1 MIPGF
6 VSAQFNSTA
15 MELENLLNAEVVTY
29 AQATRFVLEAAEE
42 FVTNDPNEAFQYAV
56 SNRWLPLNT
65 RADGNARLDHIALL
79 LAHSFDIKGGLLYS
93 ITKNSRYAYREL
105 KYMNV
110 IQGRV
115 ISSMPVSGER
125 LVFYVNRL
133 LARQDIIASLETKRI
148 TPVSEN
154 LVVSNITDNVQEEIT
169 VLEN

>member
-1 MIPGF
+1 
-6 VSAQFNSTA
+6 
-15 MELENLLNAEVVTY
+15 MELENLLNTEIVTY

-42 FVTNDPNEAFQYAV
+42 FITNDPNEAFQYAV
-56 SNRWLPLNT
+56 NNRWLPLNT

-79 LAHSFDIKGGLLYS
+79 LARSFDIKGNLLYS

-115 ISSMPVSGER
+115 VSSMPVSGER
-125 LVFYVNRL
+125 LVFYVNKL
-133 LARQDIIASLETKRI
+133 LMRQDIIASLDNKRI
-148 TPVSEN
+148 IPIVDN
-154 LVVSNITDNVQEEIT
+154 AMLQDITDNAQEEIT